1 MTDLQRIE
9 GLYDEHART
18 LHAFLLN
25 LTRSEADTKDILQEL
40 FIKLARQPKLLNGIR
55 DERAFLLRLA
65 HNQAIDLIRRHT
77 SQGRVV
83 DELTAEVAGQFQTAA
98 DPDTNAF
105 RQELSLALGELPPD
119 QRAVVH
125 LKLWAGFTFEE
136 IAEAL
141 ELSPNTAAS
150 RYRYGLDKLRTRL
163 RPLYDEIK

>member
-9 GLYDEHART
+9 ELYDEHART

-40 FIKLARQPKLLNGIR
+40 FIKLAKQPGLLKGLR
-55 DERAFLLRLA
+55 DEKAFLLRLA
-65 HNQAIDLIRRHT
+65 HNQAIDLMRRNA
-77 SQGRVV
+77 SKGRVV
-83 DELTAEVAGQFQTAA
+83 EELSEASVGLFQDAA
-98 DPDTNAF
+98 DPDAKAF
-105 RQELSLALGELPPD
+105 RKELSLALGELPPD

-125 LKLWAGFTFEE
+125 LKLWAGLTFEE
-136 IAEAL
+136 IADAL

-150 RYRYGLDKLRTRL
+150 RCRYGLDKLRARL

>member
-9 GLYDEHART
+9 ELYDEHART

-40 FIKLARQPKLLNGIR
+40 FIKLARQPGLLKGLR
-55 DERAFLLRLA
+55 DEKAFLLRLA
-65 HNQAIDLIRRHT
+65 HNQAIDLMRRNT
-77 SQGRVV
+77 SKGRVV
-83 DELTAEVAGQFQTAA
+83 EELSEASAGLFQDAA
-98 DPDTNAF
+98 DPDANAF
-105 RQELSLALGELPPD
+105 RKELSLALGELPPD

-125 LKLWAGFTFEE
+125 LKLWAGLTFEE

-150 RYRYGLDKLRTRL
+150 RYRYGLDKLRARL

>member
-9 GLYDEHART
+9 ELYDEHART

-40 FIKLARQPKLLNGIR
+40 FIKLARQPGLLKGLR
-55 DERAFLLRLA
+55 DEKAFLLWLA
-65 HNQAIDLIRRHT
+65 HNQAIDLMRRNT
-77 SQGRVV
+77 TKGRVAE
-83 DELTAEVAGQFQTAA
+83 ELSEASAGLFQDAA
-98 DPDTNAF
+98 DPDANAF
-105 RQELSLALGELPPD
+105 RKELSLALGELPPD

-125 LKLWAGFTFEE
+125 LKLWAGLTFEE

-150 RYRYGLDKLRTRL
+150 RYRYGLDKLRARL